1 MFVLGVTG
9 GIGSGKSAVTAR
21 FEALGIEVVDADVA
35 ARTVVA
41 AGQPALDKISQ
52 RFGSN
57 ILLENG
63 ELDRAALR
71 KIVFDNPDERKWL
84 EGLTH
89 PLIREEIIKGLQN
102 AQSPYVILVSPLLI
116 ESGQFHFTQRILVV
130 DVPESTQVERTC
142 ARDNND
148 AAQVQAIIDAQ
159 INRTERL
166 AKADDIIENTLGL
179 DHLDREVARLHN
191 QYLSLA
197 ANHQ

>member
-52 RFGSN
+52 RFGSS

-116 ESGQFHFTQRILVV
+116 ESGQFHFTQRILIV

-179 DHLDREVARLHN
+179 DHLDREVARLHD

>member
-71 KIVFDNPDERKWL
+71 KIVFDNPDEREWL

-89 PLIREEIIKGLQN
+89 PLIREEIIKGLQH

-179 DHLDREVARLHN
+179 DHLDREVARLHD

>member
-1 MFVLGVTG
+1 MFVLGITG

-57 ILLENG
+57 ILLANG

-71 KIVFDNPDERKWL
+71 KIVFDSPEERKWL
-84 EGLTH
+84 ESLTH
-89 PLIREEIIKGLQN
+89 PLIREEIIKGLQD

-148 AAQVQAIIDAQ
+148 AVQVQAIIDAQ
-159 INRTERL
+159 INRAERL

-179 DHLDREVARLHN
+179 DHLDSEVARLHD

-197 ANHQ
+197 SNHQ

>member
-71 KIVFDNPDERKWL
+71 KIVFDNPDERIWL

-89 PLIREEIIKGLQN
+89 PLIREEIIKGLQD

-179 DHLDREVARLHN
+179 DHLDSEVARLHD

>member
-9 GIGSGKSAVTAR
+9 GIGSGKSAVTER

-41 AGQPALDKISQ
+41 AGQPALDQISE

-71 KIVFDNPDERKWL
+71 KIVFHNPDERKWL

-89 PLIREEIIKGLQN
+89 PLIREEIIKGLQS

-116 ESGQFHFTQRILVV
+116 
-130 DVPESTQVERTC
+130 
-142 ARDNND
+142 
-148 AAQVQAIIDAQ
+148 
-159 INRTERL
+159 
-166 AKADDIIENTLGL
+166 
-179 DHLDREVARLHN
+179 
-191 QYLSLA
+191 
-197 ANHQ
+197 

>member
-21 FEALGIEVVDADVA
+21 FEALGIKVVDADVA

-89 PLIREEIIKGLQN
+89 PLIQEEIIKGLQN

-116 ESGQFHFTQRILVV
+116 ESGQLHFTQRILVV

-148 AAQVQAIIDAQ
+148 AAQVLAIIDAQ

>member
-9 GIGSGKSAVTAR
+9 GIGSGKSAVTER
-21 FEALGIEVVDADVA
+21 FEALGIVVVDADVA

-71 KIVFDNPDERKWL
+71 KIVFDNPSERKWL
-84 EGLTH
+84 EALTH
-89 PLIREEIIKGLQN
+89 PLIREEIVKGLQS

>member
-9 GIGSGKSAVTAR
+9 GIGSGKSAVTER

-41 AGQPALDKISQ
+41 AGQPALDQISE

-71 KIVFDNPDERKWL
+71 KIVFHNPDERKWL

-89 PLIREEIIKGLQN
+89 PLIREEIIKGLQS

-130 DVPESTQVERTC
+130 DVPESTQIERTC

-166 AKADDIIENTLGL
+166 AKADDIIENNLGL
-179 DHLDREVARLHN
+179 DHLDSEVARLHS

-197 ANHQ
+197 ADHQ

>member
-41 AGQPALDKISQ
+41 AGQPALNKISQ

-57 ILLENG
+57 ILLANG

-71 KIVFDNPDERKWL
+71 KIVFDNPSERKWL
-84 EGLTH
+84 EALTH
-89 PLIREEIIKGLQN
+89 PLIREEIVKGLQS

-179 DHLDREVARLHN
+179 DHLDREVARLHD

>member
-9 GIGSGKSAVTAR
+9 GIGSGKSAVTER

-41 AGQPALDKISQ
+41 AGQPALDQISE

-71 KIVFDNPDERKWL
+71 KIVFHNPDERKWL

-89 PLIREEIIKGLQN
+89 PLIREEIIKGLQS

-130 DVPESTQVERTC
+130 DVPESTQIERTC

-166 AKADDIIENTLGL
+166 AKADDIIENNLGL
-179 DHLDREVARLHN
+179 DHLDSEVARLHD

-197 ANHQ
+197 ADHQ